1 MQSDD
6 ASARPVAPQ
15 PKDSVPPSRRQFARI
30 AVDLPATFA
39 LGERPDWEHCS
50 IVNLGG
56 GGVRIQTRHKIAG
69 GVANISLRFEF
80 EGVPIDAK
88 ARVVDSTFDRSRDGF
103 FSSAAFTTIDPA
115 QQQRIAERVAE
126 LRAAHNPTRF

>member
-1 MQSDD
+1 MPSDD
-6 ASARPVAPQ
+6 ASARSVAQQ
-15 PKDSVPPSRRQFARI
+15 PKDTVPPSRRQFARVP
-30 AVDLPATFA
+30 VDLPATFA

-50 IVNLGG
+50 IVNIGG
-56 GGVRIQTRHKIAG
+56 GGVRIQTRYKIAG

-80 EGVPIDAK
+80 EGMPISAK

-115 QQQRIAERVAE
+115 YQQKIAERVAA
-126 LRAAHNPTRF
+126 LRATHNATRS